1 MDLGK
6 DPIVPTVFKSAL
18 PLLIAQVVNMMY
30 NFVDRIYVG
39 QIEEYGT
46 QALAALGVCFPVTT
60 IISSFSSLIA
70 QGSVPYA
77 TMKLGE
83 GKVEEANII
92 FNNAFVALLFLG
104 IVAIILVETFAPELL
119 LLFGCP
125 NDSLEH
131 GVTFLRYYSAGSIFI
146 LMTLGMNPFITAQ
159 GRAYISMC
167 TVMIGAVLNI
177 IFDTCLITVGKLGI
191 KAAGISSLSAQFFSA
206 TFVLTFF
213 MREESVFKFNVRY
226 FRPRKTLFRTLL
238 LGLGPF
244 IMQLTESAIQIVY
257 AIQLRAYSGDN
268 SNYTASITILLSA
281 IQLMTYPLN
290 GFGQGSIPVASFNFG
305 ARQIDRVRKVII
317 TGTLFAFCYT
327 IIIYLVSMI
336 YPSIY
341 SLIFSASDA
350 VDQLIRQYADYFF
363 FGAIMFFAQIIHQS
377 MFIAMGQAGM
387 SIFLAI
393 FRKIILLIPLCFVLP
408 LWMGIEGI
416 YISEGIS
423 DLVAGITTLT
433 LFCIRIPRVL
443 KRQETLGYDPI

>member
-18 PLLIAQVVNMMY
+18 PLLVAQVVNMMY

-92 FNNAFVALLFLG
+92 FNNAFVSLLFLG
-104 IVAIILVETFAPELL
+104 IVAILLVETLAPELL
-119 LLFGCP
+119 TLFGCP
-125 NDSLEH
+125 DDSLGY
-131 GVTFLRYYSAGSIFI
+131 GVTFLRFYSAGSIFI

-167 TVMIGAVLNI
+167 TVMIGAILNI
-177 IFDTCLITVGKLGI
+177 VFDTCLITVGKLGI

-206 TFVLTFF
+206 AFVLTFF
-213 MREESVFKFNVRY
+213 MREESVFKFNIKY
-226 FRPRKTLFRTLL
+226 FRPRKTIFRTLL

-257 AIQLRAYSGDN
+257 AIQLRSYSGDD

-290 GFGQGSIPVASFNFG
+290 GFGQGSIPVASFNYG

-317 TGTLFAFCYT
+317 VATLFSFCYT
-327 IIIYLVSMI
+327 IVIYLVSMI
-336 YPSIY
+336 YPSVY
-341 SLIFSASDA
+341 SLIFSASDD
-350 VDQLIRQYADYFF
+350 VDQIIRQYAHYFF
-363 FGAIMFFAQIIHQS
+363 FGAIMFFAQIPHQS
-377 MFIAMGQAGM
+377 MFIALGQAGI

-408 LWMGIEGI
+408 IWMGLTGI

-423 DLVAGITTLT
+423 DLVAGITTLV